1 MAQTA
6 SPADITAV
14 SNILK
19 KVYPSDEIVSQLN
32 DDALLYS
39 QIQRTQEY
47 HDAVGDKA
55 VLFTKVGRNVGTSS
69 RSLNGGTLGAAGHQ
83 RTQKLEYDY
92 TAHYIQ
98 LKLLGTT
105 IAKMSTARQ
114 AAIRTIDLE
123 VNGALTDIKKDR
135 QRQIYGDGTGVIAT
149 CGTTTT
155 STTLNLSTAVTT
167 TGGATTV
174 YNNNDAIRN
183 GWLDGSTGEPLYV
196 DIGTLAAPTTVGGD
210 LQVTGSTDS
219 DTAPALTMAASL
231 STTANTHF
239 VFKAGNQAASSVS
252 YESNGLENLVAASGS
267 FGGLATSSE
276 ASWAAAKVVDAAGA
290 SLSRSHM
297 QQAYR
302 AVRRFGKPNFILTS
316 FEHQEDYYN
325 LLQSQVRF
333 ASDSNLASG
342 NVDGPQFNNLP
353 VSADADCPRGRMYF
367 LDKSHLF
374 MVSAGAIDWQ
384 NMTTGGDKLVWVQG
398 EDSYV
403 AMAKVYEQLGTDKRR
418 AHAKVKNLAINA

>member
-6 SPADITAV
+6 SPADITAA
-14 SNILK
+14 SNLLK
-19 KVYPSDEIVSQLN
+19 KVYPSDEIVSQIN

-39 QIQRTQEY
+39 QIERTQEY
-47 HDAVGDKA
+47 HDSVGDKA
-55 VLFTKVGRNVGTSS
+55 VLFTKVGRNTGTSS

-83 RTQKLEYDY
+83 RTKKLEYDY

-114 AAIRTIDLE
+114 AAIRTVDLE

-135 QRQIYGDGTGVIAT
+135 QRQCYSDGTGKIAV

-174 YNNNDAIRN
+174 YNNNDAIRY
-183 GWLDGSTGEPLYV
+183 GWLDGSTEEPMYI
-196 DIGTLAAPTTVGGD
+196 DIGTLASPTTVGGD
-210 LQVTGSTDS
+210 IQVTGVTES
-219 DTAPALTMAASL
+219 DTSPTATLGTSV

-239 VFKAGNQAASSVS
+239 VFKAGNTAASSVS
-252 YESNGLENLVAASGS
+252 YESNGLENIVESSGS
-267 FGGLATSSE
+267 VGGLATSSE

-302 AVRRFGKPNFILTS
+302 GVRRFGKPNLILTS

-333 ASDSNLASG
+333 ASDTNLASG
-342 NVDGPQFNNLP
+342 DVDGPQFNKLS

-374 MVSAGAIDWQ
+374 QVSAGPIDWQ
-384 NMTTGGDKLVWVQG
+384 NMNTGGDKLVWVQG

-403 AMAKVYEQLGTDKRR
+403 AMAKVYENLGTDKRR

>member
-19 KVYPSDEIVSQLN
+19 EVYPSDEIVSQLN

-39 QIQRTQEY
+39 QIQRTKEY
-47 HDAVGDKA
+47 HNAAGNEA
-55 VLFTKVGRNVGTSS
+55 VLFTKVGRNTGTSS

-83 RTQKLEYDY
+83 RTKKLVYDY

-98 LKLLGTT
+98 LKILGTT

-114 AAIRTIDLE
+114 AAIQTIDLE

-135 QRQIYGDGTGVIAT
+135 QRQIYSDGTGKIAT

-155 STTLNLSTAVTT
+155 STTVNLYTGVTT
-167 TGGATTV
+167 TGGLPVV

-183 GWLDGSTGEPLYV
+183 GWLGGDTTEPMYV
-196 DIGTLAAPTTVGGD
+196 DIGTLASPTAVGGD
-210 LQVTGSTDS
+210 ILVTGATDS
-219 DTAPALTMAASL
+219 DTAPTLTVSAAI

-239 VFKAGNQAASSVS
+239 VFKAGNTAASSVS
-252 YESNGLENLVAASGS
+252 YESNGLEGLVNDSGTV
-267 FGGLATSSE
+267 GGLATSTE

-302 AVRRFGKPNFILTS
+302 AVRRYGKPDFILTS

-333 ASDSNLASG
+333 AGDANLASG
-342 NVDGPQFNNLP
+342 KVDGPKFNDRP

-374 MVSAGAIDWQ
+374 MVSAGDIDWQ
-384 NMTTGGDKLVWVQG
+384 NMNTGGDKLVWVQG

-403 AMAKVYEQLGTDKRR
+403 AMAKVYENLGTDKRR
-418 AHAKVKNLAINA
+418 AHAKIKNLAVNA